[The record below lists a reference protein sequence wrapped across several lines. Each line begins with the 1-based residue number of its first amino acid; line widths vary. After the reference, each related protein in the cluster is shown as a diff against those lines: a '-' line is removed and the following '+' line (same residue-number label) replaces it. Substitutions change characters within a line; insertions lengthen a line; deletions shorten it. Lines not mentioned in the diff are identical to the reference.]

1 MCHRIA
7 AKVLVLVIAL
17 FALVVEASPS
27 DAAATLTLSPGSTV
41 LGVGGLDRFLP
52 VYDPDGSQSALPQ
65 FLDGSQVQWSSSN
78 PTVLYVDRTGL
89 VFARKAGT
97 ATITA
102 LYAGFV
108 AKASVTVAGTV
119 VSRSFVT
126 PDGLTRSYSLYVPDG
141 YSPDTATPLVL
152 AFHGGSGGFGLNFAH
167 GNQLNPVARAKTF
180 IVAYPNG
187 TGIPMSWNGGGCC
200 GAAAVN
206 DVDDVTFT
214 RMLIDDISA
223 RYSIDPKRVYAT
235 GMSNGGVLVHRLGVQ
250 LSDRIAAIASVA
262 GELYP
267 GGDFILAPPARPM
280 SVLVFHGTTDLAY
293 PYNPSTMQNVLG
305 WWMMANAIPLTTPAV
320 TYQRGIETCYT
331 NATSTAE
338 VTLCLANPPGAIIVG
353 GVVYDGGGHAWP
365 GGVKGTYNGP
375 GYDIPTTDI
384 NASAAMWDFFARHP
398 MP

>member
-1 MCHRIA
+1 MRHRIA
-7 AKVLVLVIAL
+7 GKVVVLVIAL
-17 FALVVEASPS
+17 FALVVDASPS
-27 DAAATLTLSPGSTV
+27 DAAASFTLSPGSTV
-41 LGVGGLDRFLP
+41 LGVGGLERFLP
-52 VYDPDGSQSALPQ
+52 VYDPDGAHTALPQ
-65 FLDGSQVQWSSSN
+65 YLEGSQVQWSSSN

-89 VFARKAGT
+89 VFARKTGT

-108 AKASVTVAGTV
+108 AKATVTVAGTV

-141 YSPDTATPLVL
+141 YRARTATPLVL

-167 GNQLNPVARAKTF
+167 GTQLNPVARANTF

-187 TGIPMSWNGGGCC
+187 TGC
-200 GAAAVN
+200 GAAAAN

-250 LSDRIAAIASVA
+250 LADRIAAIASVA
-262 GELYP
+262 GGLYP
-267 GGDFILAPPARPM
+267 GGDFVPAPPARPV

-293 PYNPSTMQNVLG
+293 PYDPGTMQSVLG
-305 WWMMANAIPLTTPAV
+305 WWMVSNGIPLTTPTV
-320 TYQRGIETCYT
+320 TYQNGIETCYT
-331 NATSTAE
+331 NATSTSE
-338 VTLCLANPPGAIIVG
+338 VTLCLANPPVPIIVG

-365 GGVKGTYNGP
+365 GGVKATYNGP
-375 GYDIPTTDI
+375 GFDIPTTDI
-384 NASAAMWDFFARHP
+384 NASAAIWDFFSRHP

>member
-1 MCHRIA
+1 MRHRIA
-7 AKVLVLVIAL
+7 GKVVVLVIAL
-17 FALVVEASPS
+17 FALVVDASPS
-27 DAAATLTLSPGSTV
+27 DAAGSFTLSPGSTV
-41 LGVGGLDRFLP
+41 LGVGGLERFLP
-52 VYDPDGSQSALPQ
+52 VYDPDGAQKALPQ
-65 FLDGSQVQWSSSN
+65 YLDGSQIQWSSSN

-108 AKASVTVAGTV
+108 AKATVTVAGTM

-126 PDGLTRSYSLYVPDG
+126 PDGLNRSYSLYVPDG
-141 YSPDTATPLVL
+141 YRAGTATPLVL

-167 GNQLNPVARAKTF
+167 GTQLNPVARANTF

-187 TGIPMSWNGGGCC
+187 TGTPLSWNGGGCC
-200 GAAAVN
+200 GAAAAN

-214 RMLIDDISA
+214 RMLIDDISG

-250 LSDRIAAIASVA
+250 LADRIAAIASVA

-267 GGDFILAPPARPM
+267 GGDFVPAPPARPV

-293 PYNPSTMQNVLG
+293 PYDPGTMQSVLG
-305 WWMMANAIPLTTPAV
+305 WWMVSNGIPLTTPTV
-320 TYQRGIETCYT
+320 T
-331 NATSTAE
+331 
-338 VTLCLANPPGAIIVG
+338 
-353 GVVYDGGGHAWP
+353 
-365 GGVKGTYNGP
+365 
-375 GYDIPTTDI
+375 
-384 NASAAMWDFFARHP
+384 
-398 MP
+398 